1 MHALMVSTPVN
12 PLFEPGARPP
22 TLPLLSSQT
31 SLFYELHGQPTTSA
45 EEELPLRARSTA
57 RNMPRPSH
65 QLRPSASR
73 NTVSNLTL
81 IAPPDRA
88 TTP

>member
-22 TLPLLSSQT
+22 TLPLLASQT
-31 SLFYELHGQPTTSA
+31 SLFY

-65 QLRPSASR
+65 QLRPSTSR
-73 NTVSNLTL
+73 NTLSNLTL
-81 IAPPDRA
+81 IAPPDCAA
-88 TTP
+88 TP